1 MVLTQVQKLLSETVT
16 NARVTMQSSGCA
28 ETDNHCRPLQV
39 FVPGASAEAERNTD
53 KLQVLVG
60 ELGLSVK
67 RIGPRE
73 LAVSTPY
80 TPTHVSDETV
90 SF

>member
-1 MVLTQVQKLLSETVT
+1 MVLTQVQKLLAETVPS
-16 NARVTMQSSGCA
+16 ARLSLSSSGCA
-28 ETDNHCRPLQV
+28 ETDSCCRPVCV
-39 FVPGASAEAERNTD
+39 FVGGTSVEAEQNTD
-53 KLQVLVG
+53 SLQSMVG

-67 RIGPRE
+67 RTGPRE
-73 LAVSTPY
+73 LTVSAAY